1 MTIEALQK
9 RIKTTEDLRSIVSTM
24 KALSS
29 VSILQYEQANRALKK
44 YRDNLSDAFQAL
56 VLSQGLPE
64 VIKEK
69 SAPRY
74 LFILIGSDSG
84 LVGRFNKEVIEQT
97 SDWLKSNNINISD
110 VWFITIG
117 KRIAAL
123 AEQKHLK
130 IFAKYASA
138 NSVKVVN
145 SIAETLIIKI
155 DEATRKQH
163 INNIHIL
170 YHKRGKSTSVSL
182 EHQTLIPFNYEK
194 MKNLSKKKWPTN
206 NLVQTD
212 LKRDVFFSEIIN
224 QILGISLVS
233 FLNFSLAAEHFIRMT
248 NMQAAEKN
256 IDENLEEMN
265 LAFQQQRQEEI
276 TGELI
281 DIVAGY
287 QAM

>member
-9 RIKTTEDLRSIVSTM
+9 RIKTTEDLRGIVSTM

-29 VSILQYEQANRALKK
+29 VSILQYEQADRALEK
-44 YRDNLSDAFQAL
+44 YRKNLSDAFHAL
-56 VLSQGLPE
+56 VLSQGLPD
-64 VIKEK
+64 VFKEK

-84 LVGRFNKEVIEQT
+84 LVGKFNQDVLQKAEI
-97 SDWLKSNNINISD
+97 WLKEHKQKSGD

-117 KRIAAL
+117 KRITAL
-123 AEQKHLK
+123 AEQKQLK

-138 NSVKVVN
+138 NSVKAVN

-155 DEATRKQH
+155 DEAIGKKR
-163 INNIHIL
+163 INNVFIL
-170 YHKRGKSTSVSL
+170 YHKRGKSSAVSL
-182 EHQTLIPFNYEK
+182 EQQTLIPFDYGK
-194 MKNLSKKKWPTN
+194 MKKLREKKWPTN

-212 LKRDVFFSEIIN
+212 LPRETFFREIIN
-224 QILGISLVS
+224 QILGISLIS
-233 FLNFSLAAEHFIRMT
+233 FLNFSLAAEHYIRLT
-248 NMQAAEKN
+248 NMQNAEKN
-256 IDENLEEMN
+256 IDENLAEMN
-265 LAFQQQRQEEI
+265 LEFQQQRQEEI

>member
-29 VSILQYEQANRALKK
+29 VSILQYEQANRVLKK
-44 YRDNLSDAFQAL
+44 YRENLSDAFQAL

-64 VIKEK
+64 VIKDK
-69 SAPRY
+69 STPRY

-84 LVGRFNKEVIEQT
+84 LVGKFNREVIEK
-97 SDWLKSNNINISD
+97 SENWLKANSININD

-117 KRIAAL
+117 KRISAI
-123 AEQKHLK
+123 AEQKRLR

-138 NSVKVVN
+138 NSVKTVN

-155 DEATRKQH
+155 DEATTKKRVT
-163 INNIHIL
+163 NVHIL
-170 YHKRGKSTSVSL
+170 YHKRGKASAVDL

-194 MKNLSKKKWPTN
+194 MKSLKKKKWPTN
-206 NLVQTD
+206 NMVQTD
-212 LKRDVFFSEIIN
+212 LKKEVFFREIIN
-224 QILGISLVS
+224 QILAISLIS
-233 FLNFSLAAEHFIRMT
+233 FLNFSLIAEHFVRMT
-248 NMQAAEKN
+248 NMQTAEKN

-265 LAFQQQRQEEI
+265 LAFQQQRQEAI

-281 DIVAGY
+281 DIIAGY
-287 QAM
+287 QAI